1 MIRPLLALSALL
13 LGARLVAAQSTAA
26 APAAPEFVRADWE
39 RHRKNVLAYV
49 DAMPESAL
57 TFRPTPGVRTF
68 AQQIQ
73 HLLESDLDVAAIALL
88 GESGPPVLGD
98 SAQYLHHKAALHAYT
113 AAAFDYILSAIGR
126 ASQTQWRRRS
136 QLYRLPEQLP
146 ERWFALAH
154 EHSIW
159 TLGQVVPYLRL
170 NGVTPPSYDMPF

>member
-1 MIRPLLALSALL
+1 MIRPLLVPLALL
-13 LGARLVAAQSTAA
+13 LGARLLAAQ

-39 RHRKNVLAYV
+39 RDRKNVLASA
-49 DAMPESAL
+49 DAMPDSAL
-57 TFRPTPGVRTF
+57 GFRPTPGVRTF

-73 HLLESDLDVAAIALL
+73 HILESDLDVAAIALL

-98 SAQYLHHKAALHAYT
+98 SAQYLHRKAALHAYT

-126 ASQTQWRRRS
+126 ASPAQWRRRS